1 VSLFDKPDTLLLL
14 ARDGDELLGYAL
26 THVLLGAPALVA
38 TTSGEFVGL

>member
-26 THVLLGAPALVA
+26 THVLPVEETWILRPAA
-38 TTSGEFVGL
+38 DPRP